1 MQPLLAIQFAC
12 VEAKRGVSSFD
23 NKLKGITGRTCD
35 LRGGT
40 NRQRDGERYGER
52 EKQRDKMTV
61 RDTDRETHRETDKQ
75 RD

>member
-1 MQPLLAIQFAC
+1 MPPLLAIQFAC
-12 VEAKRGVSSFD
+12 VEAKRGVSFSD
-23 NKLKGITGRTCD
+23 YKLKGITGRMCD

-40 NRQRDGERYGER
+40 NRQRNGERDGER
-52 EKQRDKMTV
+52 EKQRDKMTG